1 MLGHVPGPPQPH
13 FPEGL
18 APLVGYLAT
27 REPRP
32 LDDRP
37 PEEAAWAE
45 GDDFTLDQF
54 ADVGDWE
61 PMHRPLMQVMAV
73 IISIS
78 LVVAGVGTVLEILLS
93 AR

>member
-1 MLGHVPGPPQPH
+1 LGP
-13 FPEGL
+13 FI
-18 APLVGYLAT
+18 GYVAT

-32 LDDRP
+32 LDERA
-37 PEEAAWAE
+37 PEEAAW
-45 GDDFTLDQF
+45 GDADSDDTALDQF

-61 PMHRPLMQVMAV
+61 PMHRPLVQVMAV
-73 IISIS
+73 IVSIS

>member
-18 APLVGYLAT
+18 SPFLGYVAT

-32 LDDRP
+32 LDDRAP
-37 PEEAAWAE
+37 AEAAW
-45 GDDFTLDQF
+45 GDVDDTELDQF

-61 PMHRPLMQVMAV
+61 PMHRPLVQVMAV
-73 IISIS
+73 IVS
-78 LVVAGVGTVLEILLS
+78 LSMVVAGVGTVLEILLS